1 MATFIVKIQFVTSNS
16 VKTDGR
22 YLTRESK
29 MTKVVAIVDPPRAG
43 LHPSVIHALR
53 TCKAIDCLV
62 YVSCNPKGSFIE
74 DVCKLCLPRKK
85 NLKGHPY
92 KPVRATS
99 VDMFPHSKHCEI
111 VMQLEHDFSKC

>member
-1 MATFIVKIQFVTSNS
+1 MTASDDNHIV
-16 VKTDGR
+16 
-22 YLTRESK
+22 EK

-111 VMQLEHDFSKC
+111 VMQLEHDFSKS